1 MSCLYIVAT
10 PIGNLDDITLRAIQ
24 VLKAVDVVAA
34 EDTRHSGSLLSHF
47 GISTRLV
54 SYRDHNE
61 VAATEELMNLLAA
74 GQSVALVSDAGTPLI
89 SDPGYRLV
97 QAALAAG
104 VTVIPIP
111 GASAVIAALS
121 VSGMAT
127 DRFSFEGFLPA
138 KQVARQGQLRNLGND
153 SRTLVFYEAPHRI
166 KASLKDVVLI
176 LGAERQ
182 VTLARE
188 LTKRF
193 EQVWHGSA
201 AAALAHIETAFIP
214 ERGEF
219 VLLIAGQ
226 AGEQVAAAHYEAA
239 RVMNLLLAEMPPR
252 RAAEIASQLTGE
264 NKKVLY
270 ALAVQLRQQ
279 DKQIQPEGKPPLEL

>member
-10 PIGNLDDITLRAIQ
+10 PIGNLDDMTLRAIQ
-24 VLKAVDVVAA
+24 VLKAADVVAA

-61 VAATEELMNLLAA
+61 VAATQGLMNLLES
-74 GQSVALVSDAGTPLI
+74 GQTVALVSDAGTPLI

-104 VTVIPIP
+104 ITVVPIP

-138 KQVARQGQLRNLGND
+138 KQGARQEQLRSLGIE

-201 AAALAHIETAFIP
+201 GAALAHIETAFIP

-219 VLLIAGQ
+219 VLLVAGQ
-226 AGEQVAAAHYEAA
+226 GGAQVSAAQYEAT
-239 RVMNLLLAEMPPR
+239 RVMNLLLPEMPPR

-270 ALAVQLRQQ
+270 ELAVQLRQQ
-279 DKQIQPEGKPPLEL
+279 DKLQQQEGRQPPEV